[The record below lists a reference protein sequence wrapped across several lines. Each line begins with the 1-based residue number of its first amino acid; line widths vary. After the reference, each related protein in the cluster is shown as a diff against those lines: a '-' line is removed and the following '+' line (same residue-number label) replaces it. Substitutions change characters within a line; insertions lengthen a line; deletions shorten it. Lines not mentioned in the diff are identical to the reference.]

1 MKNIM
6 WGIIIVVAI
15 LYSLYRN
22 HKLKQQYKME
32 EQEHPELKQML
43 RVEKSKMDIAEGNTQ
58 FYLPIVLKLLFLFI
72 VAILLIYLMTQWKVT
87 YETQT
92 VILFIMFIIYGII
105 FILIPQKKKN
115 KQVVDNFY
123 GLLKEK
129 YGSVFKLECPPNQM
143 VEGNEF
149 ELGSIRN
156 EYQMVFQ
163 IEKYHCLLTN
173 YYQEVCKKRYDSDN
187 SYQYYYEKRN
197 NLMEYRYDLSQFHI
211 DHFYELF
218 QTNEVVK
225 RNIEQLESTINMEF
239 TIRDNMLFVTKETVL
254 KYYNENDTHIDI
266 EDVKIFYEMLIKPI
280 QDNL

>member
-1 MKNIM
+1 MENIM

-187 SYQYYYEKRN
+187 DPQYYYEKRN
-197 NLMEYRYDLSQFHI
+197 NLMEYRYDLNQFHI
-211 DHFYELF
+211 DNFYELF
-218 QTNEVVK
+218 KINETIK
-225 RNIEQLESTINMEF
+225 KNIEKLEATRNMEF
-239 TIRDNMLFVTKETVL
+239 SIRDNTLWVTKETVL

>member
-1 MKNIM
+1 MF
-6 WGIIIVVAI
+6 VV
-15 LYSLYRN
+15 
-22 HKLKQQYKME
+22 
-32 EQEHPELKQML
+32 
-43 RVEKSKMDIAEGNTQ
+43 
-58 FYLPIVLKLLFLFI
+58 
-72 VAILLIYLMTQWKVT
+72 
-87 YETQT
+87 
-92 VILFIMFIIYGII
+92 YGII

-123 GLLKEK
+123 DILKEK

-225 RNIEQLESTINMEF
+225 RNIEQLESTRNMEF
-239 TIRDNMLFVTKETVL
+239 TIRDNTLWVTKETVL
-254 KYYNENDTHIDI
+254 KYYNENDTRIDM
-266 EDVKIFYEMLIKPI
+266 EDVEILYEMLIKPI

>member
-1 MKNIM
+1 MENIM
-6 WGIIIVVAI
+6 WGIIIVVTI

-92 VILFIMFIIYGII
+92 VILFIMFVVYGII

-211 DHFYELF
+211 DNFYELF
-218 QTNEVVK
+218 KINETIK
-225 RNIEQLESTINMEF
+225 KNIEKLESTRNMEF

-266 EDVKIFYEMLIKPI
+266 EDVEILYEMLIKPI

>member
-1 MKNIM
+1 MENIM

-58 FYLPIVLKLLFLFI
+58 FYLLIVLKLLFLFI

>member
-1 MKNIM
+1 MENIM

-87 YETQT
+87 YKTQT

-197 NLMEYRYDLSQFHI
+197 NLMEYHYDLSQFHI

-225 RNIEQLESTINMEF
+225 RNIEQLESTRNMEF
-239 TIRDNMLFVTKETVL
+239 SIRDNTLWVTKETVL
-254 KYYNENDTHIDI
+254 KYYNENDTRIDM
-266 EDVKIFYEMLIKPI
+266 EDVEILYEMLIKPI
-280 QDNL
+280 QDKL

>member
-1 MKNIM
+1 MENIM

>member
-1 MKNIM
+1 MENIM

-22 HKLKQQYKME
+22 HKLKQQYKTE

-123 GLLKEK
+123 VLLKEK
-129 YGSVFKLECPPNQM
+129 YGSVFKLDCPSNQM

-156 EYQMVFQ
+156 TYQMMFQ
-163 IEKYHCLLTN
+163 IENYHCLLTN
-173 YYQEVCKKRYDSDN
+173 YNQEIYKKSYDSNNDP
-187 SYQYYYEKRN
+187 QYYYEKRN
-197 NLMEYRYDLSQFHI
+197 NLMEYRYDLNQFHI
-211 DHFYELF
+211 DNFYELF
-218 QTNEVVK
+218 KINETIK
-225 RNIEQLESTINMEF
+225 KNIEKLEATRNMEF
-239 TIRDNMLFVTKETVL
+239 TIRDNILFVTKETVL

-280 QDNL
+280 QDKL

>member
-1 MKNIM
+1 MENIM

-129 YGSVFKLECPPNQM
+129 YGSVFKLECSPNQM

-187 SYQYYYEKRN
+187 DPQYYYEKRN
-197 NLMEYRYDLSQFHI
+197 NLMEYRYDLNQFHI
-211 DHFYELF
+211 DNFYELF
-218 QTNEVVK
+218 KINETIK
-225 RNIEQLESTINMEF
+225 KNIEKLEATRNMEF

>member
-1 MKNIM
+1 MENIM

-22 HKLKQQYKME
+22 HKLKQQYKIQ

-43 RVEKSKMDIAEGNTQ
+43 RVEKSKMDIAEGNAQ

-129 YGSVFKLECPPNQM
+129 YGSVFKLECSPNQM

-225 RNIEQLESTINMEF
+225 RNIEQLESTRNMEF

-266 EDVKIFYEMLIKPI
+266 EDVEILYEMLIKPI

>member
-1 MKNIM
+1 MENIM

-58 FYLPIVLKLLFLFI
+58 FYLPIVLKLVFLFI

-187 SYQYYYEKRN
+187 DPQYYYEKRN
-197 NLMEYRYDLSQFHI
+197 NLMEYRYDLNQFHI
-211 DHFYELF
+211 DNFYELF
-218 QTNEVVK
+218 KINETIK
-225 RNIEQLESTINMEF
+225 KNIEKLEATRNMEF
-239 TIRDNMLFVTKETVL
+239 SIRDNTLWVTKETVL

>member
-1 MKNIM
+1 MENIM

-32 EQEHPELKQML
+32 EKEHPELKQML
-43 RVEKSKMDIAEGNTQ
+43 RVEKSKMNIAEGNTQ

-92 VILFIMFIIYGII
+92 VILFIMFVVYGII

-123 GLLKEK
+123 DILKEK

-149 ELGSIRN
+149 ELDSIRN

-225 RNIEQLESTINMEF
+225 RNIDQLESTRNMEF
-239 TIRDNMLFVTKETVL
+239 TIRDNTLWVTKETVL
-254 KYYNENDTHIDI
+254 KYYNENDTRIDM
-266 EDVKIFYEMLIKPI
+266 EDVEILYELFIKPI
-280 QDNL
+280 QDSL

>member
-1 MKNIM
+1 MENIM

-32 EQEHPELKQML
+32 EKEHPELKQML

-72 VAILLIYLMTQWKVT
+72 VTILLIYLMTQWKVT

-92 VILFIMFIIYGII
+92 VILFIMFVVYGII

-123 GLLKEK
+123 DILKEK

-187 SYQYYYEKRN
+187 SYQYYYEKCN

-225 RNIEQLESTINMEF
+225 RNIDQLESTRNMEF
-239 TIRDNMLFVTKETVL
+239 TIRDNTLWVTKETVL
-254 KYYNENDTHIDI
+254 KYYNENDTRIDM
-266 EDVKIFYEMLIKPI
+266 EDVEILYELFIKPI
-280 QDNL
+280 QDSL

>member
-1 MKNIM
+1 M

-58 FYLPIVLKLLFLFI
+58 FYLLIVLKLLFLFI

>member
-1 MKNIM
+1 M